1 MSDGQRGPEVTQEV
15 PFVES
20 ESIDSFECHKVQ
32 ALLHPEL
39 HHRLMRVQ
47 SELRQRDLVGFLM
60 GDLGRQMNVK
70 AGLAKDP
77 LRANVQELRDLAHT
91 PVVLVVGPDLD
102 RLSIPDEIKNLE
114 ANVHYVVP
122 FSGPNTNDRWVA
134 FGVLGADH
142 VLNLKAF
149 PAELKAVQDNISSGL
164 ALPSYFFQS
173 EFGPRVNESTPVEW
187 RSAGTGFTIDAYPN
201 WGMGFSMGGYRTE
214 FEELWAARRAE
225 HLQG

>member
-102 RLSIPDEIKNLE
+102 RLSIPDEIKNLVSDE
-114 ANVHYVVP
+114 KKE
-122 FSGPNTNDRWVA
+122 FSEDKERFNWFSISFKLLTT
-134 FGVLGADH
+134 LCILKI
-142 VLNLKAF
+142 LNF
-149 PAELKAVQDNISSGL
+149 
-164 ALPSYFFQS
+164 
-173 EFGPRVNESTPVEW
+173 
-187 RSAGTGFTIDAYPN
+187 
-201 WGMGFSMGGYRTE
+201 
-214 FEELWAARRAE
+214 
-225 HLQG
+225 